1 MITLLKKIAIRP
13 MDEPFNI
20 VELVN
25 IMEGV
30 DGSATF
36 GYSLEATAIQVED
49 NQKQQY
55 KHTHTFDVRVIE
67 ESSDSATIDAWIA
80 DQKRVQIAGQG
91 IDGLFFMDDVLL
103 TRNKQYDGIIA
114 NAFLATA
121 DTLTWY
127 TTGVR
132 TLEPFNTAGITT
144 ATWEKQQIFAA
155 STLFD
160 RFQYDV
166 SKSFRTEGTNTL
178 QHGWIDNTGTT
189 MNVNTSTYNINIARD
204 DAGIGN
210 VYAFTDS
217 YFMPFENQGLI
228 ATINVVSVNSNG
240 GGNPEFGITWRAR
253 TDSNVN
259 IGRSRVVEIGTSGLK
274 SVAYTGESFDST
286 KDFRDVHLV
295 VNFPKDGSHIE
306 YDTITFNTTQNI
318 PAGLLNQSS
327 IDITGTK

>member
-1 MITLLKKIAIRP
+1 
-13 MDEPFNI
+13 MDDPLNI

-30 DGSATF
+30 DGSAAF

-67 ESSDSATIDAWIA
+67 ESGYNAIIDGWIA
-80 DQKRVQIAGQG
+80 DQKRVQICGQG

-127 TTGVR
+127 TTGVK
-132 TLEPFNTAGITT
+132 TLEAYNEAEVITAS
-144 ATWEKQQIFAA
+144 WEKQQIFAA

-160 RFQYDV
+160 RFQNDV
-166 SKSFRTEGTNTL
+166 SKSFRTDGTNTY
-178 QHGWIDNTGTT
+178 QHGWIDATGATS
-189 MNVNTSTYNINIARD
+189 NVNTSTYTVNIARD
-204 DAGIGN
+204 DAGVGN
-210 VYAFTDS
+210 VYAFTDT
-217 YFMPFENQGLI
+217 YFMPYVDQALI

-259 IGRSRVVEIGTSGLK
+259 IGRSRVVEIGGTGLK
-274 SVAYTGESFDST
+274 TVAYKGDSFANS

-295 VNFPKDGSHIE
+295 INFPKDGSHVE
-306 YDTITFNTTQNI
+306 FDTLTFDTAQNV
-318 PAGLLNQSS
+318 ADGLQNQSS